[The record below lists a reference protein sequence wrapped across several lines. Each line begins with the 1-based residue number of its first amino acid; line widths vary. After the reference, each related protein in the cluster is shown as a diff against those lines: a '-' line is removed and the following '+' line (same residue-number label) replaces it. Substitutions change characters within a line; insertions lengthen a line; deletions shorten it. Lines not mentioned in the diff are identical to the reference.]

1 MSVAADRLK
10 LVDRPKSTPAPN
22 QRKQITAELKR
33 ISAQL
38 QSDRRLQ
45 SSLRKVEPQLLDVL
59 KVHRFTIYQNVDN
72 GREMITAYKTGIR
85 SSDADSQSRIA
96 MGPSSIVGFVALSQ
110 SPVLVSDIEDED
122 ELVAIHPRLKHLKGA
137 AERSNRDVRSMIAVP
152 IKDQILRGVL
162 QITASSSEPVLNR
175 QHLKQVKLVAA
186 ILSKKL
192 SSLVKST
199 QGPYEQLVSDGKISA
214 EDLAEIEQNA
224 PLYNGSIT
232 RILMEDFSI
241 EADDIGR
248 SLESYYNVPYMKYD
262 PTHLLPQTL
271 FENIKTS
278 YLRNNL
284 WLPVD
289 GDKNEAVILIS
300 NPADHQKIMAIQ
312 GIVNAES
319 YVFRVGIAEHIQQ
332 FLREEND
339 DEIEGDFDDVFTRLD
354 EQVVVEVEDDPDA
367 SQNDEQSAASSAII
381 QLVNKIIIE
390 SNRLGASD
398 VHIEPGKDRSAGIVR
413 IRVDGVCRELLRV
426 PAEHLVSLMARIKI
440 ISKLDIAERRLP
452 QDGACKLKMK
462 GRLIELRVATV
473 PTVFG
478 ESAVLRILGSGE
490 ALPLENLNLSKPIY
504 DGVVK
509 ITSHHHGL
517 FLVTGPTGSGKTTSL
532 HAVLRHMNR
541 PDRKICTAEDPVEIT
556 QPGLQQLQVKPKI
569 GLTFATALR
578 AFLRADPDV
587 ILIGEMRDNETA
599 NVAIEASLTGHM
611 VLSTLHTN
619 SAPETITR
627 LLDLGLDP
635 VNFSDCLLGILAQR
649 LMRTLCE
656 NCRESYQPDDKELA
670 HLVESYGGDQFPELS
685 KQLMEAKFNKAVGC
699 EECSDT
705 GYRGRVGVHE
715 LLVCTPKI
723 QNLIYGR
730 ASLEEIKAQ
739 ATQDGMRTLKQD
751 AISKILMGLSDY
763 HQLLDVI
770 SE

>member
-1 MSVAADRLK
+1 M
-10 LVDRPKSTPAPN
+10 
-22 QRKQITAELKR
+22 E
-33 ISAQL
+33 
-38 QSDRRLQ
+38 
-45 SSLRKVEPQLLDVL
+45 E
-59 KVHRFTIYQNVDN
+59 
-72 GREMITAYKTGIR
+72 
-85 SSDADSQSRIA
+85 
-96 MGPSSIVGFVALSQ
+96 
-110 SPVLVSDIEDED
+110 
-122 ELVAIHPRLKHLKGA
+122 
-137 AERSNRDVRSMIAVP
+137 
-152 IKDQILRGVL
+152 
-162 QITASSSEPVLNR
+162 
-175 QHLKQVKLVAA
+175 
-186 ILSKKL
+186 
-192 SSLVKST
+192 
-199 QGPYEQLVSDGKISA
+199 
-214 EDLAEIEQNA
+214 
-224 PLYNGSIT
+224 YNIG
-232 RILMEDFSI
+232 
-241 EADDIGR
+241 ADDIGS

-262 PTHLLPQTL
+262 PTHLLPKTL
-271 FENIKTS
+271 FENIKSS

-289 GDKNEAVILIS
+289 GDKQEAVILMS
-300 NPADHQKIMAIQ
+300 DPTDRQKIMEIQ
-312 GIVNAES
+312 AIVNAES
-319 YVFRVGIAEHIQQ
+319 YVFRVGIAEHILQ
-332 FLREEND
+332 FMREESD
-339 DEIEGDFDDVFTRLD
+339 DEAESGFDDVFTRLD
-354 EQVVVEVEDDPDA
+354 EQVVVEVEDDPDE

-426 PAEHLVSLMARIKI
+426 PAEHLASLMARIKI

-509 ITSHHHGL
+509 ITAHHYGL

-569 GLTFATALR
+569 GLTFASALR

-587 ILIGEMRDNETA
+587 ILIGEMRDTETA

-619 SAPETITR
+619 SAPETIAR

-649 LMRTLCE
+649 LMRTLCV
-656 NCRESYQPDDKELA
+656 NCCESYQPDDRELT
-670 HLVESYGGDQFPELS
+670 HLVETYGKDQFTELS
-685 KQLMEAKFNKAVGC
+685 KELMNAKLNRAVGC
-699 EECSDT
+699 EECSGT

-715 LLVCTPKI
+715 LLVCTPHI
-723 QNLIYGR
+723 QSLIYER

-739 ATQDGMRTLKQD
+739 AMRDGMRSLKQD
-751 AISKILMGLSDY
+751 AIGKIFMGLSDY
-763 HQLLDVI
+763 QQMLDVVV
-770 SE
+770 E